1 MSSEA
6 DRTAVFIDIDID
18 SEISGRSA
26 YARGVDFVS
35 QCNLKYGLS
44 SSDIT
49 KLGGSEVAR
58 LPELYSSDYEWS
70 QKGPA
75 IFKCP
80 EDRITIE
87 LYDAKAPLDVENFK
101 HLVKGDKGL
110 SKQSGKRLSYV
121 GCPFHRVVKGFV
133 AQTGDI
139 VTGTGAGGESSY
151 GKKFKDDAGGLK
163 LKHAGP
169 GVVGMCNTGKN
180 SNTSQFYITFKATP
194 QLDGKHVVFG
204 RVASGMEVVERL
216 NDECAADDDEGKPRV
231 PAVIADCGIA
241 LRPVRRSHILPGFV
255 NAIWMVMV
263 IWSSLRALHY
273 VPVPIY
279 VVACNARPACTA
291 ILEFLVLG
299 KTVPI
304 DRAAALTIIVVGYVI
319 ATMSDFAWEG
329 DGVGYAF
336 LYTFL
341 VGGLSVY
348 EHAIMCKLKKEQTP
362 IGLNLYRLV
371 LSLPFLAVMIG
382 VSGEASIAALPL
394 LEGGGL
400 LLIASSVLCLAIGVL
415 MFELQLRASAT
426 SMQVFNTVAKFLT
439 TMVSLVTHPA
449 DISLSAWTGYFLCVM
464 GFLLYTFGVP
474 RLRPRNKEPLE
485 FDRVFESKGQD
496 GR

>member
-1 MSSEA
+1 M
-6 DRTAVFIDIDID
+6 RCLFP
-18 SEISGRSA
+18 
-26 YARGVDFVS
+26 
-35 QCNLKYGLS
+35 LPPLS
-44 SSDIT
+44 SA
-49 KLGGSEVAR
+49 L
-58 LPELYSSDYEWS
+58 
-70 QKGPA
+70 
-75 IFKCP
+75 
-80 EDRITIE
+80 
-87 LYDAKAPLDVENFK
+87 
-101 HLVKGDKGL
+101 
-110 SKQSGKRLSYV
+110 
-121 GCPFHRVVKGFV
+121 
-133 AQTGDI
+133 
-139 VTGTGAGGESSY
+139 
-151 GKKFKDDAGGLK
+151 LK
-163 LKHAGP
+163 TSLLFAAY
-169 GVVGMCNTGKN
+169 GVVSISLTLINKSLALAYPHPWTTVLVQN
-180 SNTSQFYITFKATP
+180 SGALVCTAT
-194 QLDGKHVVFG
+194 LLVC
-204 RVASGMEVVERL
+204 RVQ
-216 NDECAADDDEGKPRV
+216 
-231 PAVIADCGIA
+231 A